1 MRFSLA
7 VAASALLAVGALAQA
22 PQGRGGRGGGQGQA
36 PAAGAGQAPAAAQGR
51 GGGGR
56 GGNQPVNQTQ
66 TFDTSAGPVKI
77 TPIYHASTLIEADG
91 KVIYMDLAPPSPTDG
106 LQPADLLL
114 ITDIHGDH
122 MNKDLVAQFSK
133 PGATVIAAPEV
144 VKTITNAKPLANGE
158 KTTWDKWTIEAVPAY
173 NIVRKN
179 AQGEPFHPKGR
190 GNGYVMTFGGKRF
203 YFSGDTENVPELQ
216 SLQNIDVAFLC
227 MYGQPTMGPDEAAD
241 LALNIKPKVV
251 IPYHYGN
258 YNVAVF
264 MGRVAGSG
272 IDVRALNW
280 YPQNRPGGRGAAPAA
295 GAGRGAAPGR

>member
-1 MRFSLA
+1 MRLYLA
-7 VAASALLAVGALAQA
+7 VAASALLAAGVLAQA
-22 PQGRGGRGGGQGQA
+22 PQGGRGGRGGGGQA
-36 PAAGAGQAPAAAQGR
+36 PGAAMGQAPAAAQGR
-51 GGGGR
+51 GGGR
-56 GGNQPVNQTQ
+56 GGQPVNQTQ

-77 TPIYHASTLIEADG
+77 TPIYHASALIEADG
-91 KVIYMDLAPPSPTDG
+91 KVIYMDLAPPSPTTG

-144 VKTITNAKPLANGE
+144 LKTIPNAKPLANGA

-173 NIVRKN
+173 NIERKDPMGN
-179 AQGEPFHPKGR
+179 PFHPKGR
-190 GNGYVMTFGGKRF
+190 GNGYIMTFGGKRF

-227 MYGQPTMGPDEAAD
+227 MFGRPTMGPEEAAD
-241 LALNIKPKVV
+241 LALKIKPKVV

-264 MGRVAGSG
+264 MGKVAGSG

-280 YPQNRPGGRGAAPAA
+280 YPQTVPNGRGAVPAAAAPA
-295 GAGRGAAPGR
+295 GGPGR